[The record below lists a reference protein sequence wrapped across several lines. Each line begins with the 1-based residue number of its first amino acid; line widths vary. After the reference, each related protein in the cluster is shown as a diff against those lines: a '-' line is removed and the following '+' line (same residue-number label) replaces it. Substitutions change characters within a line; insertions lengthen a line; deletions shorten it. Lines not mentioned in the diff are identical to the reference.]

1 MSDLPLTLSPAEAAA
16 LLAAPDAPLLIDV
29 REESEWNEV
38 RIPGAMLIPLSQF
51 VARQEEIPAGRALIM
66 QCRSGG
72 RSGQAAL
79 ALRTAGRS
87 NVANLAGG
95 ITDWEAAGL
104 PVEYGE

>member
-1 MSDLPLTLSPAEAAA
+1 VSDLPLTLSPAEAAA
-16 LLAAPDAPLLIDV
+16 LLAGPDAPLLIDV

-95 ITDWEAAGL
+95 ITDWKAAGL

>member
-1 MSDLPLTLSPAEAAA
+1 MSDLPLTLTPTEAAA
-16 LLAAPDAPLLIDV
+16 LLAGPDAPLLIDV
-29 REESEWNEV
+29 REEGEWNEV

-51 VARQEEIPAGRALIM
+51 VARQDEIPVGRALIM

-79 ALRTAGRS
+79 ALRTAGRT

>member
-1 MSDLPLTLSPAEAAA
+1 MSVLPLTLTPVDAAA
-16 LLAAPDAPLLIDV
+16 LLDGPDAPLLIDV

-38 RIPGAMLIPLSQF
+38 HIPGALLIPLSQF
-51 VARQEEIPAGRALIM
+51 VARQGEIPEGRGLIM

-79 ALRTAGRS
+79 ALRTAGRT

-95 ITDWEAAGL
+95 ITEWEAAGL
-104 PVEYGE
+104 PVIYGE

>member
-1 MSDLPLTLSPAEAAA
+1 MSDLPLTLTPAEAAA
-16 LLAAPDAPLLIDV
+16 LLEGPDAPLLIDV

-79 ALRTAGRS
+79 ALRTAGRT

-95 ITDWEAAGL
+95 ITDWEATGL
-104 PVEYGE
+104 PVTYGE

>member
-1 MSDLPLTLSPAEAAA
+1 VTDLPLTITPVEAAA
-16 LLAAPDAPLLIDV
+16 LLDGPDAPLLIDV

-38 RIPGAMLIPLSQF
+38 HIPGALLIPLSQF
-51 VARQEEIPAGRALIM
+51 VARQGEIPEGRALII

-79 ALRTAGRS
+79 ALRTAGRT
-87 NVANLAGG
+87 NVTNLAGG

-104 PVEYGE
+104 PVTYGE

>member
-1 MSDLPLTLSPAEAAA
+1 MTDLPLTLTPVEAAA
-16 LLAAPDAPLLIDV
+16 LFAGPDAPLLIDV

-38 RIPGAMLIPLSQF
+38 HIPGALLLPLSQF

-79 ALRTAGRS
+79 ALRTAGRT

>member
-1 MSDLPLTLSPAEAAA
+1 VTDLPLTLTPVEAAA
-16 LLAAPDAPLLIDV
+16 LLQGSDVPLLIDV

-38 RIPGAMLIPLSQF
+38 HIPGALLIPLSQF

-79 ALRTAGRS
+79 ALRTAGRT

>member
-1 MSDLPLTLSPAEAAA
+1 MTDLPLTLTPVEAAA
-16 LLAAPDAPLLIDV
+16 LLQGPGAPLLIDV

-38 RIPGAMLIPLSQF
+38 HIPGALLIPLSQF

-79 ALRTAGRS
+79 ALRTAGRT

-104 PVEYGE
+104 PVEHGE

>member
-1 MSDLPLTLSPAEAAA
+1 MSGLPLTLTPAEAAV
-16 LLAAPDAPLLIDV
+16 LLEGPDAPLMIDV

-38 RIPGAMLIPLSQF
+38 RIPGALLIPLSQF
-51 VARQEEIPAGRALIM
+51 VARQDEIPAGRALIM

-79 ALRTAGRS
+79 ALRTAGRT

-104 PVEYGE
+104 PVEFGE

>member
-1 MSDLPLTLSPAEAAA
+1 MTDLPLSLTPVEAAA
-16 LLAAPDAPLLIDV
+16 LLDGPDAPLLIDV

-38 RIPGAMLIPLSQF
+38 HIPGALLIPLSQF
-51 VARQEEIPAGRALIM
+51 VSRQDEIPAGRALIM

-79 ALRTAGRS
+79 ALRTSGRA

-104 PVEYGE
+104 PVVYGE

>member
-1 MSDLPLTLSPAEAAA
+1 VTDLPLTLAPAEAAA
-16 LLAAPDAPLLIDV
+16 LLDGPDAPLLIDV

-38 RIPGAMLIPLSQF
+38 HIPGALLIPLSQF
-51 VARQEEIPAGRALIM
+51 VTRQDEIPAGRALIM

-79 ALRTAGRS
+79 ALRTSGRA

>member
-1 MSDLPLTLSPAEAAA
+1 MTDLPLTPAPAEAAA
-16 LLAAPDAPLLIDV
+16 PLARPAAPLPLDV

-38 RIPGAMLIPLSQF
+38 HIPGALLIPLSQF
-51 VARQEEIPAGRALIM
+51 VARQGEIPEGRALIM

-79 ALRTAGRS
+79 ALRTAGRT

>member
-1 MSDLPLTLSPAEAAA
+1 MSDLPLTLTPREAAD
-16 LLAAPDAPLLIDV
+16 LLAGPDAPLLIDV
-29 REESEWNEV
+29 REESEWNEMH
-38 RIPGAMLIPLSQF
+38 IPGAVLIPLSQF
-51 VARQEEIPAGRALIM
+51 VTRQGEIPEGRALIM

-79 ALRTAGRS
+79 ALRLAGRA

-104 PVEYGE
+104 PVTYGE

>member
-1 MSDLPLTLSPAEAAA
+1 MANLPLSLTPVEAAE
-16 LLAAPDAPLLIDV
+16 LLSGPDAPLLVDV

-38 RIPGAMLIPLSQF
+38 HIPGALLMPLSQF
-51 VARQEEIPAGRALIM
+51 VSRQDELPADRALIM

-79 ALRTAGRS
+79 ALRTAGRT

-104 PVEYGE
+104 PVVYGE

>member
-1 MSDLPLTLSPAEAAA
+1 MSDLPLTLTPAEAAA
-16 LLAAPDAPLLIDV
+16 LLAGPDAPLLIDV

-51 VARQEEIPAGRALIM
+51 VARQEESPAGRALIM

-104 PVEYGE
+104 PVENGE

>member
-1 MSDLPLTLSPAEAAA
+1 MSNLPLTLTPAEAAT
-16 LLAAPDAPLLIDV
+16 LLEGPDAPLLIDD

-38 RIPGAMLIPLSQF
+38 HIPGALLIPLSQF

-79 ALRTAGRS
+79 ALRTAGRT

>member
-1 MSDLPLTLSPAEAAA
+1 MSDLPLALTPAEVAA
-16 LLAAPDAPLLIDV
+16 LLEGPDAPLLIDV

-38 RIPGAMLIPLSQF
+38 HIPGAMLIPLSQF

-79 ALRTAGRS
+79 ALRTAGRT

>member
-1 MSDLPLTLSPAEAAA
+1 VTDLPLNLTPVEAAE
-16 LLAAPDAPLLIDV
+16 LLARPDAPLLIDV
-29 REESEWNEV
+29 REEWEWNEV
-38 RIPGAMLIPLSQF
+38 HIPGALLLPLSQI
-51 VARQEEIPAGRALIM
+51 ASRHAELATDRALIM

-79 ALRTAGRS
+79 ALRAAGRA

-104 PVEYGE
+104 PVTYGE

>member
-1 MSDLPLTLSPAEAAA
+1 MSDLPLTLTPAEAAT
-16 LLAAPDAPLLIDV
+16 LLEGPNAPLLIDV
-29 REESEWNEV
+29 REESEWNEMH
-38 RIPGAMLIPLSQF
+38 IPGALLIPLSQF

-79 ALRTAGRS
+79 ALRTAGRA

-104 PVEYGE
+104 PVAYGE

>member
-1 MSDLPLTLSPAEAAA
+1 MSDLPLTLTPAEAAS
-16 LLAAPDAPLLIDV
+16 LLDGPDAPLLIDV
-29 REESEWNEV
+29 REEAEWNEV
-38 RIPGAMLIPLSQF
+38 HIPGALLIPLSQF
-51 VARQEEIPAGRALIM
+51 VARQSEIPEGRALIM

-72 RSGQAAL
+72 RSSQAAL
-79 ALRTAGRS
+79 ALRTAGRT

>member
-1 MSDLPLTLSPAEAAA
+1 MTDLPLTLTPVEAAA
-16 LLAAPDAPLLIDV
+16 LLQGPSTPLLIDV

-38 RIPGAMLIPLSQF
+38 HIPGALLIPLSQF
-51 VARQEEIPAGRALIM
+51 VARQDEIPAGRALIM

-79 ALRTAGRS
+79 ALRTAGRT

-104 PVEYGE
+104 PVTYGE

>member
-1 MSDLPLTLSPAEAAA
+1 MTDLPLTLTPAEAVA
-16 LLAAPDAPLLIDV
+16 LLDGPDAPLLIDV

-38 RIPGAMLIPLSQF
+38 HIPGALLIPLSQF
-51 VARQEEIPAGRALIM
+51 VARQGEIPEGRALIM

-72 RSGQAAL
+72 RSGQAAQ
-79 ALRTAGRS
+79 ALRTAGRM

-104 PVEYGE
+104 PVTYGE

>member
-1 MSDLPLTLSPAEAAA
+1 MSDMPLTLSLAEAAA
-16 LLAAPDAPLLIDV
+16 LLTGPDAPLLIDV

-95 ITDWEAAGL
+95 ITDWEAAGP

>member
-1 MSDLPLTLSPAEAAA
+1 MSDLPLTLTPAEAAS
-16 LLAAPDAPLLIDV
+16 LLDGPDAPLLIDV

-38 RIPGAMLIPLSQF
+38 HIPGALLIPISQF
-51 VARQEEIPAGRALIM
+51 VARQSEIPEGRALIM

-72 RSGQAAL
+72 RSSQAAL
-79 ALRTAGRS
+79 ALRTAGRT

>member
-1 MSDLPLTLSPAEAAA
+1 VTDLPLTLTPVEAAA
-16 LLAAPDAPLLIDV
+16 LLQGPGAPLLIDV

-38 RIPGAMLIPLSQF
+38 HIPGALLIPLSQF
-51 VARQEEIPAGRALIM
+51 VARQDEIPAGRALIM

-79 ALRTAGRS
+79 ALRTAGRT

>member
-1 MSDLPLTLSPAEAAA
+1 MTDLPLTLAPAEAAA
-16 LLAAPDAPLLIDV
+16 LLAGSDAPLLIDV

-38 RIPGAMLIPLSQF
+38 HIPGALLIPLSQF

-79 ALRTAGRS
+79 ALRTAGRT

>member
-1 MSDLPLTLSPAEAAA
+1 MSDLPLTLTPAEAAT
-16 LLAAPDAPLLIDV
+16 LLEGPNAPLLIDV

-38 RIPGAMLIPLSQF
+38 HIPGALLIPLSQF
-51 VARQEEIPAGRALIM
+51 VTRQEEIPAGRALIM

-79 ALRTAGRS
+79 ALRTAGRA

-104 PVEYGE
+104 PVAYGE

>member
-1 MSDLPLTLSPAEAAA
+1 VTDLPLTLTPVEAAA
-16 LLAAPDAPLLIDV
+16 LLQGPDAPLLIDV

-38 RIPGAMLIPLSQF
+38 HIPGALLIPLSQF

-79 ALRTAGRS
+79 ALRTAGRT

-104 PVEYGE
+104 PVEHGE

>member
-1 MSDLPLTLSPAEAAA
+1 MSDLPLTLTPAEAAA
-16 LLAAPDAPLLIDV
+16 LLEGPVAPLLIDV

-38 RIPGAMLIPLSQF
+38 HIPGAMLIPLSQF

-79 ALRTAGRS
+79 ALRTAGRT

>member
-1 MSDLPLTLSPAEAAA
+1 MSGLPLTLAPAEAAA
-16 LLAAPDAPLLIDV
+16 LLEGLDAPLMIDV

-38 RIPGAMLIPLSQF
+38 HIPGALLIPLSQF
-51 VARQEEIPAGRALIM
+51 VARQDEIPAGRALIM
-66 QCRSGG
+66 QCHSGG

-79 ALRTAGRS
+79 ALRTAGRT

-95 ITDWEAAGL
+95 IIDWEAAGL

>member
-1 MSDLPLTLSPAEAAA
+1 VGDLPLTLTPAEAAA
-16 LLAAPDAPLLIDV
+16 LLSGPNAPLLIDV

-38 RIPGAMLIPLSQF
+38 HIPGAILIPLSQF
-51 VARQEEIPAGRALIM
+51 VARQDEVPAGRALIM

-79 ALRTAGRS
+79 ALRAAGRG

-104 PVEYGE
+104 PVTYGE